1 MGFFST
7 IFGEG
12 EKEKSSLLSDEKI
25 KLLLQESIKLMTVNL
40 VAAYPML
47 LIEKKLKGKS
57 LRTGKERYYLSICF
71 LFGMHASNLDELIN
85 NQDERM
91 AEYMQS
97 IVHLFHLSI
106 PAKIK
111 KTIFQG
117 VKFEPNKEGG
127 FSQQN
132 SDVCK
137 WYIKKR
143 IKPIPSDN
151 FHKVKI
157 TGSHFMHLYIK
168 KKLSTGESKMYK
180 KMGSYIN
187 TKIEP
192 SFALNQ
198 IFRDN
203 KTKFKF

>member
-1 MGFFST
+1 MGFFSK
-7 IFGEG
+7 IFGG
-12 EKEKSSLLSDEKI
+12 EENGKSSLLSDEKI
-25 KLLLQESIKLMTVNL
+25 KLLIQESIKLTTVNL
-40 VAAYPML
+40 LAAYPML
-47 LIEKKLKGKS
+47 LIEKKLKGKI

-85 NQDERM
+85 NQDERT

-97 IVHLFHLSI
+97 IVHLFHLSL
-106 PAKIK
+106 PTKIK

-117 VKFEPNKEGG
+117 VNFKPNKEGG

-132 SDVCK
+132 ADVCK

-157 TGSHFMHLYIK
+157 TGSHLFHLHIK
-168 KKLSTGESKMYK
+168 KKLSTEENKMYK
-180 KMGSYIN
+180 KMGSYIK
-187 TKIEP
+187 TKMEP
-192 SFALNQ
+192 NFALST